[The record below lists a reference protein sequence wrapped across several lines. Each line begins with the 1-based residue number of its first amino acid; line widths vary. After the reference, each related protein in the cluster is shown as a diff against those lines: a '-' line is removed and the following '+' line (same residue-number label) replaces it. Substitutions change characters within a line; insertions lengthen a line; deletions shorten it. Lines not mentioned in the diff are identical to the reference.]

1 MIIESPKARY
11 EVGKLVAETEL
22 YRLYL
27 CMQEDSDQQ
36 YLFQVANEQ
45 VNNGKLDK
53 AAFILGKLQSSAIA
67 VEEEYAKIKD
77 KPNRYLNYQLGFPA
91 VEESFKLTT
100 QGNRRVN
107 ILKFN
112 GVESIR
118 DLVPLSTL
126 VNKDRLRVDIRTS
139 IWIMGKALKTLSFAH
154 DSGLVINN
162 LSLGNILIEPD
173 QHYVIFFNWADAQL
187 TRDRVTRSEAREE
200 IIELAHTVI
209 KILDG
214 SVEDGIPNDGSE
226 GEVAYCK
233 HLIELAT
240 NGHSNAFNAHKEFYE
255 LVDSIWERGFHEFTA
270 LPRGR

>member
-1 MIIESPKARY
+1 MIIESPKAQY
-11 EVGKLVAETEL
+11 QVGTKVAETEV

-27 CMQEDSDQQ
+27 CMQAGSDQQ
-36 YLFQVANEQ
+36 YLFQIANEQ
-45 VNNGKLDK
+45 ASNGILDK
-53 AAFILGKLQSSAIA
+53 TAFILGKLQSSAIA

-77 KPNRYLNYQLGFPA
+77 KPNRYLNYQLGFPT

-112 GVESIR
+112 GVKSLR

-173 QHYVIFFNWADAQL
+173 QHYVIFFNWAEAWF
-187 TRDRVTRSEAREE
+187 TKEKVARSEARKE
-200 IIELAHTVI
+200 IIKLARTI
-209 KILDG
+209 IRILDG
-214 SVEDGIPNDGSE
+214 TVESGIPNDGSA

-240 NGHSNAFNAHKEFYE
+240 NGHSNAFDAHKEFYE
-255 LVDSIWERGFHEFTA
+255 LVDSIWERGFHEFTV
-270 LPRGR
+270 LPRR